1 MRKICVFALVLLVV
15 ATAVA
20 FWSGGPT
27 SLDELKQLITS
38 NPFLLAI
45 CVATFIIS
53 VIVAPH
59 LRSNCSS
66 STDES
71 YVRLI
76 KSVMPLAPKGTNCI
90 IRGTR
95 TYSKTQFT
103 ISCLESS
110 DQSSPQNFLAQPAIK
125 SSKPSLLDK
134 VADLQPFSQ
143 GEDPSQDTFDSAPG
157 SSADRSGTPSPRSG
171 GLMDSELGTAET
183 GKPQGCWS
191 KLKNGIHGLCPCL
204 MKPIGRLFSCL
215 CKPIGRLFSFLWKA
229 IGGLFSFLWKPIG
242 GLFSYLWKPIHG
254 LCPCFFDTIGRWMSC
269 FMNTIGRW
277 LSCLMNT
284 VLCCRKPKF
293 GDDNQNMDGSYNDY
307 PSAGYKSIFVTPS
320 SGSGTFPSLGKSSPG
335 QFSSLNGQPTD
346 GSQPDQGKSGPG
358 LFSSPNGH
366 PTSGSL
372 PDQGKSGPGQF
383 PLHNGQPSQGSYP
396 DKGKSGPGLF
406 SSPNGHPTDGSLPG
420 QGKSGPGQFPLH
432 NGQPSEGSYPDQ
444 GKSGPGLF
452 SSPNGRLTD
461 GSLPGQGK
469 SGSGQFPLH
478 NGQPSDG
485 SHPDQGKSG
494 PGQFSSPNGQ
504 PTDGN
509 ISEPLKKGISNFFN
523 GQPDDVTGYH
533 PGEVLNEGTVPGQS
547 KYFQPY
553 DSSQPGEFDDANQP
567 GNSYDSAGKP
577 NGASRRGYQRGKCFK
592 QIIITAILSVAVTSA
607 TIFGAIFLYKKYSS

>member
-1 MRKICVFALVLLVV
+1 MFALVLLVV

-277 LSCLMNT
+277 LSCLMTTIGRWLSCLMNTIGRLFSFLMKPSVGLFSFLCKPIGRLFSFLCKPIGRLFSFLWKVVGGLFSFLWKPIGGLFSFLFKPIHGLCPSFFNTIGRWLSCLMNTIGKWLSCLMNT

-335 QFSSLNGQPTD
+335 QFSSLNGQPT
-346 GSQPDQGKSGPG
+346 
-358 LFSSPNGH
+358 
-366 PTSGSL
+366 
-372 PDQGKSGPGQF
+372 
-383 PLHNGQPSQGSYP
+383 
-396 DKGKSGPGLF
+396 
-406 SSPNGHPTDGSLPG
+406 
-420 QGKSGPGQFPLH
+420 
-432 NGQPSEGSYPDQ
+432 
-444 GKSGPGLF
+444 
-452 SSPNGRLTD
+452 
-461 GSLPGQGK
+461 
-469 SGSGQFPLH
+469 
-478 NGQPSDG
+478 DG

>member
-242 GLFSYLWKPIHG
+242 GLFSFLFKPIHG
-254 LCPCFFDTIGRWMSC
+254 LCPSFFNTIGRWLSC
-269 FMNTIGRW
+269 LMNTIGKW

-307 PSAGYKSIFVTPS
+307 PSAGYKSIFGTPS

-346 GSQPDQGKSGPG
+346 GS
-358 LFSSPNGH
+358 H
-366 PTSGSL
+366 
-372 PDQGKSGPGQF
+372 
-383 PLHNGQPSQGSYP
+383 
-396 DKGKSGPGLF
+396 
-406 SSPNGHPTDGSLPG
+406 
-420 QGKSGPGQFPLH
+420 
-432 NGQPSEGSYPDQ
+432 PDQ

>member
-242 GLFSYLWKPIHG
+242 GLFSFLFKPIHG
-254 LCPCFFDTIGRWMSC
+254 LCPSFFNTIGRWLSC
-269 FMNTIGRW
+269 LMNTIGKW

-383 PLHNGQPSQGSYP
+383 PLHNGQPSQ
-396 DKGKSGPGLF
+396 
-406 SSPNGHPTDGSLPG
+406 
-420 QGKSGPGQFPLH
+420 
-432 NGQPSEGSYPDQ
+432 GSYPDQ